1 MSVYFPAQTAIPF
14 AFKLSTTSATVIA
27 GSADHGELVDWF
39 QCTEITGGTPQLTIE
54 LYDGAT
60 SYYLQKAV
68 AMTPNQ
74 AILKTHGI
82 ALHKGWYLRVT
93 ASVANQVDVVGAKVL
108 SRS

>member
-39 QCTEITGGTPQLTIE
+39 QCTEIAGGTPNLTIE
-54 LYDGAT
+54 LYDGTT
-60 SYYLQKAV
+60 SYYLQNAV
-68 AMTPNQ
+68 AMTAKQ
-74 AILKTHGI
+74 SILKTHGI